1 MVKSIYLALISII
14 LISTV
19 VEANNDIGYK
29 FYEKGNYKK
38 ALKVWIVE
46 SEKGNKEAT
55 YNIGLLYFFG
65 NGVQKNLS
73 IAFDY
78 CRKAAFMGSSRAQ
91 NNLAFMYMKGLGVDK
106 SYVDSYA
113 WSLVAI
119 KYGYNSQGMRDD
131 VRIQLTPAMLRDAG
145 KLFSDIIKDINNE

>member
-14 LISTV
+14 LISTA

-55 YNIGLLYFFG
+55 YNIGLLYFLGMEF
-65 NGVQKNLS
+65 
-73 IAFDY
+73 
-78 CRKAAFMGSSRAQ
+78 RKT
-91 NNLAFMYMKGLGVDK
+91 Y
-106 SYVDSYA
+106 
-113 WSLVAI
+113 
-119 KYGYNSQGMRDD
+119 
-131 VRIQLTPAMLRDAG
+131 P
-145 KLFSDIIKDINNE
+145 